1 MATDIAR
8 LSFDP
13 ARHYTGVAA
22 QQGRVTLEAEQ
33 NEQRIIDAEERR
45 LELID
50 IIGPAGTPDNGY
62 AISPASGSDFTIRPG
77 TMYAGGLRVTLDD
90 HIPYSNQ
97 PDWLDHTD
105 DPDWIAPSGKL
116 GPYEHV
122 VLVIQERD
130 VTAVEDPAL
139 REVALGGPDGNAR
152 TILLQHVERKPTK
165 AKDCFKALADD
176 EHAWASQGLIFDPA
190 TMQLRSESRLLVTWQ
205 GSPDPPDPCEPAST
219 GGYLGAENQ
228 LIRVQITAV
237 DPVKGAV
244 DLVWGWDNASFLYR
258 VTADGST
265 NPVLTLDRSPV
276 DDYHRPRAGQAVQV
290 LRAAAEL
297 RSTDAV
303 VEGYVAALHGQVAV
317 LTAPYD
323 PDTKTVQFPAALPA
337 SYTDPKQTSQ
347 LYLRVW
353 EEHLTGNTIGTPITL
368 AGTGVQVTISLDGSG
383 PVHVDDYWCIGVRPS
398 TSTQVYPERYL
409 RTPQPPDGPRL
420 WACPLAVISSGGKK
434 LTVVADCRRHFR
446 PLIDL
451 RPVAPT

>member
-62 AISPASGSDFTIRPG
+62 AISPETGSDFTIGAG
-77 TMYAGGLRVTLDD
+77 TMYAGGLRVVLD
-90 HIPYSNQ
+90 HPIPYSSQ

-105 DPDWIAPSGKL
+105 DPDWIAPDGKT
-116 GPYEHV
+116 GPNEHIIL
-122 VLVIQERD
+122 VLQERD

-139 REVALGGPDGNAR
+139 REAALGGPDGSAR
-152 TILLQHVERKPTK
+152 TIVLQHIQRKPTDK
-165 AKDCFKALADD
+165 GDCFKALPDQ

-190 TMQLRSESRLLVTWQ
+190 TMQLRSESRLLVTWE
-205 GSPDPPDPCEPAST
+205 GTAEPPDPCEPAST

-228 LIRVQITAV
+228 LIRVQVTAV
-237 DPVKGAV
+237 DTAKGTF

-258 VTADGST
+258 VTADAST
-265 NPVLTLDRSPV
+265 NPVLTLDRSPA

-303 VEGYVAALHGQVAV
+303 VEGYAAALRGQVAV

-337 SYTDPKQTSQ
+337 SYTNPKQTAQ

-353 EEHLTGNTIGTPITL
+353 EKQLTANSIGTPITL
-368 AGTGVQVTISLDGSG
+368 TGTGLQVTISLDGPG
-383 PVHVDDYWCIGVRPS
+383 PVHAGDYWCIGVRPS
-398 TSTQVYPERYL
+398 TSTQVYPGRYL
-409 RTPQPPDGPRL
+409 RTAQPPDGPRQ
-420 WACPLAVISSGGKK
+420 WACPLAVISWPSGQLAVLK
-434 LTVVADCRRHFR
+434 DCRPHFH
-446 PLIDL
+446 PLTAQ
-451 RPVAPT
+451 P